1 MTQVV
6 ITGVAGF
13 IGSTLAEKL
22 LHDGHNVRGIDSFT
36 NYYPPRMKEKNI
48 ENCLKHTNFSLIR
61 QDLESSLDL
70 STIFKNAEYIFH
82 LAAQPGVRA
91 SWGKEFVIYVKNNI
105 SVTQKILESLKN
117 NTILKKF
124 VLASSSSVYGNQPSI
139 MNEETSLTRPVSPYG
154 VTKLAAE
161 NLTNLYFKNYKIP
174 TVSLRYFTV
183 YGPKQRPDMA
193 FTRFFNSI
201 IKDKKLSIFGNGE
214 QTRDFTYVDDIVK
227 ATINAATSDS
237 VGEILNVGGGSVF
250 SLSEIIEFMKEITQ
264 KEFEIDFK
272 TEQKGDVRHT
282 SADISKAK
290 KLINY
295 KSNTDIK
302 YGLTQQYEYIKTNLN
317 LYDGII
323 NYT

>member
-1 MTQVV
+1 MKTAL

-13 IGSTLAEKL
+13 IGSSLAEKL
-22 LHDGHNVRGIDSFT
+22 LKDNFKVIGIDSFT
-36 NYYPPRMKEKNI
+36 NYYSPHIKEKNI
-48 ENCLKHTNFSLIR
+48 ENCLKHSNFSLIR
-61 QDLESSLDL
+61 QDLDTLDL
-70 STIFKNAEYIFH
+70 STMFENAEYIFH
-82 LAAQPGVRA
+82 LSAQPGARA
-91 SWGKEFVIYVKNNI
+91 SWGKEFTTYVKNNI

-117 NTILKKF
+117 NTTLKKF
-124 VLASSSSVYGNQPSI
+124 VFGSSSSVYGNQSSI

-154 VTKLAAE
+154 VTKLASE
-161 NLTNLYFKNYKIP
+161 NLVNLYFKNYEIP
-174 TVSLRYFTV
+174 TISLRYFTV

-193 FTRFFNSI
+193 FTRFFHSI
-201 IKDKKLSIFGNGE
+201 IKDKKLIIFGNGE

-250 SLSEIIEFMKEITQ
+250 SLSQIIEFMKEITE
-264 KEFEIDFK
+264 KEFEIDFSA
-272 TEQKGDVRHT
+272 EQKGDVKHT
-282 SADISKAK
+282 SADISKAE

-323 NYT
+323 NHT